1 LHNAALICKFAFIS
15 RGRAVVAR
23 RAHNP
28 KVAGSSPALAT
39 ITIKRLYYYS
49 VTVFLYLSMSKRIF
63 YPLFLLLI
71 PLIGMTITDEI
82 NWSPFDFIIMGSL
95 LIFLSIGINFVSN
108 RTKNLKNRVL
118 YIGILV
124 IIFMLIW
131 AELAVGLFGTPF
143 AGS

>member
-1 LHNAALICKFAFIS
+1 
-15 RGRAVVAR
+15 
-23 RAHNP
+23 
-28 KVAGSSPALAT
+28 
-39 ITIKRLYYYS
+39 
-49 VTVFLYLSMSKRIF
+49 MSKRIF

-82 NWSPFDFIIMGSL
+82 NWSPFDFFTMGSL
-95 LIFLSIGINFVSN
+95 LILLGIGINLVSS
-108 RTKNLKNRVL
+108 RVKNLKNRVL

-131 AELAVGLFGTPF
+131 AELAVGLFGTPI

>member
-1 LHNAALICKFAFIS
+1 MSI
-15 RGRAVVAR
+15 
-23 RAHNP
+23 
-28 KVAGSSPALAT
+28 
-39 ITIKRLYYYS
+39 
-49 VTVFLYLSMSKRIF
+49 SKRIF

-82 NWSPFDFIIMGSL
+82 NWNPFDFIIMGSL
-95 LIFLSIGINFVSN
+95 LILLSIGINFASN
-108 RTKNLKNRVL
+108 LAKNLKNRVL

>member
-1 LHNAALICKFAFIS
+1 
-15 RGRAVVAR
+15 
-23 RAHNP
+23 
-28 KVAGSSPALAT
+28 
-39 ITIKRLYYYS
+39 
-49 VTVFLYLSMSKRIF
+49 MSKRIF

-82 NWSPFDFIIMGSL
+82 NWSPFDFIFMGSL

-108 RTKNLKNRVL
+108 RAKNLKNRVL

-124 IIFMLIW
+124 IIFMLIL

>member
-1 LHNAALICKFAFIS
+1 
-15 RGRAVVAR
+15 
-23 RAHNP
+23 
-28 KVAGSSPALAT
+28 
-39 ITIKRLYYYS
+39 
-49 VTVFLYLSMSKRIF
+49 MSKRIF

-82 NWSPFDFIIMGSL
+82 NWSPLDFFTMGSL
-95 LIFLSIGINFVSN
+95 LILLGFGINLVIS
-108 RTKNLKNRVL
+108 RVKNLKYRAL
-118 YIGILV
+118 YIGVVV